1 MADPRRAAA
10 GRRGF
15 GQLVGRLILLVQDSA
30 PRHQLGVATT
40 AVRFFQTLGNAL
52 APPSSA
58 ASWPACTPPTAPA
71 ATSPPSPG

>member
-1 MADPRRAAA
+1 M
-10 GRRGF
+10 
-15 GQLVGRLILLVQDSA
+15 
-30 PRHQLGVATT
+30 ATT